1 MENDL
6 IHSGL
11 ISYMD
16 ENYKTA
22 VDQFTKSIEKNCE
35 NFEALVY
42 RGCSN
47 IKLGNFSSAITDFD
61 MANKFKENNFEVLYN
76 RSKAHFMNMDFAKGH
91 ADLAKLQ
98 ALSDLSEE
106 QKNTVYLL
114 ASKFSSNI

>member
-6 IHSGL
+6 IDSGL

-22 VDQFTKSIEKNCE
+22 VDQFTKSLEKKSD

-47 IKLGNFSSAITDFD
+47 IKLGHFSSAISDFD

-76 RSKAHFMNMDFAKGH
+76 RSKAHFMNMDFANGH
-91 ADLAKLQ
+91 ADLAKLKSI
-98 ALSDLSEE
+98 SDLSED
-106 QKNTVYLL
+106 QKNTVNLL
-114 ASKFSSNI
+114 LTKFS